1 MSTEYILDFLQRYAN
16 SYKLIDPEY
25 YRECRDIL
33 YKVKKITPFPSS
45 QDELMDALK
54 KALIPDTLFEDIFE
68 HPQYLEQSIV
78 ENKRLELEEIFKRIF
93 HLTSNQAKKYVVD
106 NNILS
111 IDQVWDGMTTDQKL
125 GYYYYEQSI
134 NPIKKAEF
142 IRDEEKIS
150 SLIGDLMFPFTVSYK
165 TNNYSM
171 VTKLIIIVGTDASV
185 IPTIEER
192 LRDLVIA
199 TFSSDSSEWTGFI
212 RFYPDDNVRYVS
224 IVVVPKNLYAPRV
237 LYQINENNESFRFLR
252 PGIKLTKTS
261 ATENGVLINI
271 GDPRQLALYIEPS
284 INYDRES
291 RPLR

>member
-1 MSTEYILDFLQRYAN
+1 MSKEYILDFLQRYAN

-54 KALIPDTLFEDIFE
+54 KALIPDTLFKDIFE

-171 VTKLIIIVGTDASV
+171 ITKLIIIVGTDASV

-192 LRDLVIA
+192 LRDLVIRRN
-199 TFSSDSSEWTGFI
+199 G
-212 RFYPDDNVRYVS
+212 PDLFAS
-224 IVVVPKNLYAPRV
+224 IPMIMFVMFPLWW
-237 LYQINENNESFRFLR
+237 FLR
-252 PGIKLTKTS
+252 IYTHLGFSIKSTKTTS
-261 ATENGVLINI
+261 HFDFFDLGSN
-271 GDPRQLALYIEPS
+271 
-284 INYDRES
+284 
-291 RPLR
+291 